1 MPLPDAL
8 DGIQVLLAELD
19 VGPVIWGSPG
29 VVEQLQTF
37 PHHIRE
43 RQRRQHDLVV
53 SLLET
58 DAYTVMCASAQW
70 HLSDR
75 SPSTRSESTE
85 AHASYLLA
93 DLLSNLAFASPA
105 QHVRGLKSGHSLR
118 AYDPGGH
125 CRAGCRQDRGNIAT
139 TVRLARDYKND
150 FVNIKSLSNKDTM
163 MAWCPHS
170 WIGTRN

>member
-37 PHHIRE
+37 PHHICE

-58 DAYTVMCASAQW
+58 DAYTAMCASAQW

-75 SPSTRSESTE
+75 SPSTRSKSTE

-93 DLLSNLAFASPA
+93 I
-105 QHVRGLKSGHSLR
+105 
-118 AYDPGGH
+118 
-125 CRAGCRQDRGNIAT
+125 C
-139 TVRLARDYKND
+139 
-150 FVNIKSLSNKDTM
+150 
-163 MAWCPHS
+163 CP
-170 WIGTRN
+170 T

>member
-8 DGIQVLLAELD
+8 DGIEVLLAELD

-29 VVEQLQTF
+29 AVEQLQTF

-93 DLLSNLAFASPA
+93 DMLSNLAFASPA
-105 QHVRGLKSGHSLR
+105 QHGRGLKSGHSLR
-118 AYDPGGH
+118 AYDPG
-125 CRAGCRQDRGNIAT
+125 RRQHRGNIAT